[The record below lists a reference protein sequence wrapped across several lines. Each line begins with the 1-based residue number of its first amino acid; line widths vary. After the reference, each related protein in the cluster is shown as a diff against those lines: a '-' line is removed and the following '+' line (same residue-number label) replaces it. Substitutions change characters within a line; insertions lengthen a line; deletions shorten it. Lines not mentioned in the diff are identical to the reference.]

1 MYAEGEAME
10 EGLGTELAAVG
21 AVTTAVEAAV
31 QFEVDV
37 LGELGVAQL
46 ALIRFFPRMEA

>member
-1 MYAEGEAME
+1 MDAEGEAVE
-10 EGLGTELAAVG
+10 KGLGAELAAVR
-21 AVTTAVEAAV
+21 AVPAAVEAAV

-46 ALIRFFPRMEA
+46 ALIRFFP